1 MYEEYEYSSEVN
13 DIKPFIEYCEKNG
26 YKKECE
32 YDQTRTL
39 YKNNDKLLAR
49 VTTYKIEGKKKV
61 FFDLKD
67 QNESSDI
74 LKVSKES
81 GKIDVTNNLE
91 FVSSMIEM
99 LKFDFHKELTR
110 KRYIYTK
117 NDVKF
122 EIDNYTNPSM
132 NVVGIEGNKESVD
145 KVYKIVQE
153 YFKK

>member
-49 VTTYKIEGKKKV
+49 VTTYKIEGEKKV